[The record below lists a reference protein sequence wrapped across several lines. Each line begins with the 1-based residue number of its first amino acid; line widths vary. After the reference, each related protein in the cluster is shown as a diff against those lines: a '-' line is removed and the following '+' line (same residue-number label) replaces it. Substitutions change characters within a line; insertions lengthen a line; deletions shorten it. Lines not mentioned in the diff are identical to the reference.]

1 MSLVAHDESSEV
13 LEPSEEPLDL
23 PTSLVA
29 TKASPIFELPTS
41 STTSLDVRRDET
53 NALLEKLRIE
63 RIAVVGLV
71 ADERVRQLTH
81 EPLFDHLLDELGF
94 VGRSASNANGERKT
108 RAVCDCHDLGPL
120 AALGFADAEPPFL
133 APAKVPSMKVSERS
147 GLPRTCS
154 SSARARRIDRSVP
167 LRRHSWTRRWQ
178 VWYGRYR
185 RGRSCHGAPVRSTQR
200 LPSSTARASTLGRPR
215 PSGRLRGFGNNG
227 SMIVHCSS
235 VRSISHYKH
244 ISVDTKRG
252 SLKLKQFRSLA
263 VDDFRDGF

>member
-133 APAKVPSMKVSERS
+133 ALSIKLS
-147 GLPRTCS
+147 GCVKTSAPRAPVAARCWS
-154 SSARARRIDRSVP
+154 S
-167 LRRHSWTRRWQ
+167 
-178 VWYGRYR
+178 
-185 RGRSCHGAPVRSTQR
+185 RGRSSRS
-200 LPSSTARASTLGRPR
+200 SSMRCGSRR
-215 PSGRLRGFGNNG
+215 SGE
-227 SMIVHCSS
+227 
-235 VRSISHYKH
+235 
-244 ISVDTKRG
+244 
-252 SLKLKQFRSLA
+252 
-263 VDDFRDGF
+263 